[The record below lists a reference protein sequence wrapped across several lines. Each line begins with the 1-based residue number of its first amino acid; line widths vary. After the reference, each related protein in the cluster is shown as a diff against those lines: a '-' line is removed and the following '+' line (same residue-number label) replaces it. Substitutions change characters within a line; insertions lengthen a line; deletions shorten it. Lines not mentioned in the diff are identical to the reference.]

1 VAKKIIRQ
9 EERMNLISVIIP
21 VYNGKQFLSE
31 AVKSILQQKYN
42 PLEIIIVD
50 DGSTDGTIKSQNSFG
65 KQVKHIYQDN
75 KGPAAARNTGLAIAK
90 GEFITFLDSD
100 DVWPPNKLNTQ
111 INYLLQN
118 PDLEVIIGHTKNF
131 NSEITNTN
139 KIFTEKDSFI
149 SVQLGSALFRKSAF
163 EKVGTFDEE
172 LKFSE
177 DHDWFLRAREKEIKI
192 LVLEDITLYH
202 RRHSNNMTEGANQ
215 DTYKL
220 TAILKK
226 SLDRRRLQ
234 NDGKANSL
242 PKLSDYIKKK

>member
-1 VAKKIIRQ
+1 
-9 EERMNLISVIIP
+9 MTHLISVIIP

-31 AVKSILQQKYN
+31 AINSILQQNYN
-42 PLEIIIVD
+42 PLEIIVVD
-50 DGSTDGTIKSQNSFG
+50 DGSTDGTVRLQNSFG
-65 KQVKHIYQDN
+65 EQVRYVYQDN
-75 KGPAAARNTGLAIAK
+75 KGPAAARNTGLVVAN
-90 GEFITFLDSD
+90 GEFIAFLDSD

-118 PDLEVIIGHTKNF
+118 LNLEVIIGYTTSF
-131 NSEITNTN
+131 DSEITNAN
-139 KIFTEKDSFI
+139 KILLEKDSVI

-177 DHDWFLRAREKEIKI
+177 DHDWFLRAREKEIEM

-202 RRHSNNMTEGANQ
+202 RRHYNNMTEGANQ
-215 DTYKL
+215 DTYQL